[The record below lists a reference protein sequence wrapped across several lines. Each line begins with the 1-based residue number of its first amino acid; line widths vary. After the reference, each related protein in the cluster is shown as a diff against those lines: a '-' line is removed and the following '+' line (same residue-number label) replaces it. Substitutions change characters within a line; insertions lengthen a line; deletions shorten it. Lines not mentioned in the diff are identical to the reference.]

1 VSPAAET
8 SGGEVLS
15 PSAPPP
21 PDAAST
27 MALLAGGDM
36 RLLGLMPN
44 ASNYTFLAE
53 VAGDGHA
60 MFVVYKPV
68 AGEIPL
74 WDFPDGTLAGREVAA
89 FLLASSLGWPNVPPT
104 ILRDGPHG
112 VGSAQVFVDA
122 DFAQHYF
129 TLRETRLEEFR
140 TVAAFDVIANN
151 ADRKGGACLVGADDR
166 SIWSIDHGVCFNVV
180 PKLRTVIWEFAGDRV
195 PATLLADAR
204 RVVGELRS
212 GPLREALLPLLTADE
227 VDVTAKRAERLASQG
242 CYPKPGSERSYPWPP
257 V

>member
-1 VSPAAET
+1 
-8 SGGEVLS
+8 
-15 PSAPPP
+15 
-21 PDAAST
+21 

-36 RLLGLMPN
+36 RLLGLMRN

-53 VAGDGHA
+53 VAGGGHA

-180 PKLRTVIWEFAGDRV
+180 PKLRTVIWEFAGGRV